1 VADQTSAPDP
11 FAMWREWVSQS
22 ERQWNTFLNQA
33 MGSESYSQS
42 VGRFME
48 FYVAAQKQLG
58 DTMGRYLT
66 ALNLP
71 TRDDLLALGDRLAA
85 IETRLARLEATLT
98 RGGDGIGEDA
108 VPAARPP
115 RTRRPPAPNVPPA
128 DAATG
133 APR

>member
-1 VADQTSAPDP
+1 MADQTSASDP

-22 ERQWNTFLNQA
+22 ERQWNTFLTQA

-58 DTMGRYLT
+58 ESMGRYLT

-71 TRDDLLALGDRLAA
+71 TRDDLLGLGDRLAA
-85 IETRLARLEATLT
+85 IETRLARIETTLAHGGGAGDDAMPAT
-98 RGGDGIGEDA
+98 
-108 VPAARPP
+108 RPP
-115 RTRRPPAPNVPPA
+115 RTRRPPPAAPDDP
-128 DAATG
+128 TG
-133 APR
+133 AAQ

>member
-1 VADQTSAPDP
+1 MADQTPDP

-58 DTMGRYLT
+58 ESMGRYLT

-71 TRDDLLALGDRLAA
+71 TRADLLGLADRLAA
-85 IETRLARLEATLT
+85 IETRLSHIEAALARDGA
-98 RGGDGIGEDA
+98 GDDA
-108 VPAARPP
+108 VPTTRPP
-115 RTRRPPAPNVPPA
+115 RTRRPPAPSA
-128 DAATG
+128 DATG

>member
-1 VADQTSAPDP
+1 MVAEQTSAPDP

-58 DTMGRYLT
+58 ESMGRYLT

-71 TRDDLLALGDRLAA
+71 TRADLLSLGDRLAA
-85 IETRLARLEATLT
+85 IETRLSHIEAALARGEA
-98 RGGDGIGEDA
+98 GDDA
-108 VPAARPP
+108 VPASRPP
-115 RTRRPPAPNVPPA
+115 RTRRPPTPSA
-128 DAATG
+128 DATG
-133 APR
+133 ATR

>member
-1 VADQTSAPDP
+1 VADPTSPPDP

-22 ERQWNTFLNQA
+22 ERQWNTFLTQA

-58 DTMGRYLT
+58 ESMGRYLT

-71 TRDDLLALGDRLAA
+71 TRADLLGLGDRLAA
-85 IETRLARLEATLT
+85 IETRLARIETTLAHGGEA
-98 RGGDGIGEDA
+98 GDDA
-108 VPAARPP
+108 MPATRPP
-115 RTRRPPAPNVPPA
+115 RTRRPPAAAP
-128 DAATG
+128 DAPTG
-133 APR
+133 ATQ

>member
-1 VADQTSAPDP
+1 MADQTSASDP

-58 DTMGRYLT
+58 ESMGRYLT

-71 TRDDLLALGDRLAA
+71 TRADLLGLGDRLAA
-85 IETRLARLEATLT
+85 IETRLAHIEAALA
-98 RGGDGIGEDA
+98 RGGEVGGDA
-108 VPAARPP
+108 VPATRPL
-115 RTRRPPAPNVPPA
+115 RTRRPPAGDDPS
-128 DAATG
+128 G
-133 APR
+133 ASR

>member
-1 VADQTSAPDP
+1 MVAEQTSAPDP

-58 DTMGRYLT
+58 ESMGRYLT

-71 TRDDLLALGDRLAA
+71 TRADLLGLGDRLAA
-85 IETRLARLEATLT
+85 IETRLARLEAVLT
-98 RGGDGIGEDA
+98 RGSDGAAGDDA

-115 RTRRPPAPNVPPA
+115 RTRRPPAPSA

-133 APR
+133 SPR